1 MISLP
6 VLSTTIGV
14 RPERVTREGE
24 RVQAGR
30 ERGCRLG
37 GREGAG
43 WEGEREREVL
53 LVDDGLWY
61 ELSSGVLRLS
71 WVMARGR
78 ERREGE
84 RGGRERE
91 EREEGE
97 RGGRERQEREEGERG
112 ERGGREEERRLM
124 VKEIW

>member
-91 EREEGE
+91 E
-97 RGGRERQEREEGERG
+97 GGRERRERREREEGGRDRRERREREEREEGERK
-112 ERGGREEERRLM
+112 RGG
-124 VKEIW
+124 

>member
-14 RPERVTREGE
+14 RPEGVTREGE

-91 EREEGE
+91 E
-97 RGGRERQEREEGERG
+97 GGRERRERREREEGGRDRRERREREEREEGERK
-112 ERGGREEERRLM
+112 RGG
-124 VKEIW
+124 